1 MEWWLNF
8 SMVDIDRL
16 VPLAQAAEGLGF
28 AGVSM
33 GDHLVFP
40 RELKSPYPYSADGR
54 VKWRPQ
60 DQWPDPWVSIAAMA
74 TATKALRFTT
84 GVFILPLRRPVDL
97 AKSLGTAAR
106 LSGGRVIGGFGAGW
120 MREEFDLVGE
130 KFDRRGARM
139 DEMIEVLKKLWT
151 GEMVDHH
158 GEFYDLP
165 GVQMSPAPLTQVPI
179 YIGGHNEAA
188 LRRAVRCDGWIG
200 VHSKFE
206 VTAPLVAKVREMR
219 AAAGGAP
226 FTLMLNAFRT
236 TPEDRVR
243 FAQLGFGV
251 VVLPALALAPG
262 RTLDEQLEGLARAA
276 QDLGISRAASA

>member
-16 VPLAQAAEGLGF
+16 IPLAKAAEAAGF
-28 AGVSM
+28 AGVSI

-40 RELKSPYPYSADGR
+40 REMSSPYPYSADGR
-54 VKWRPQ
+54 VKWRPE
-60 DQWPDPWVSIAAMA
+60 DPWPDPWVSIAAMA
-74 TATKALRFTT
+74 TATTTLRFTT
-84 GVFILPLRRPVDL
+84 GVFILPLRHPVEL

-106 LSGGRVIGGFGAGW
+106 LSGERVIGGFGAGW

-130 KFDRRGARM
+130 AFERRGARM
-139 DEMIEVLKKLWT
+139 DEMIEVLRKLWT

-165 GVQMSPAPLTQVPI
+165 GVQMSPPPRRQVPI

-200 VHSKFE
+200 VHSSFE
-206 VTAPLVAKVREMR
+206 VTEPLVAKVRQMR
-219 AAAGGAP
+219 ESAGGGP

-236 TPEDRVR
+236 TAGDRAR
-243 FAQLGFGV
+243 FAELGFDA
-251 VVLPALALAPG
+251 VVLPALGLAPG
-262 RTLDEQLEGLARAA
+262 RTLDEQLDGLARAA
-276 QDLGISRAASA
+276 ADLGLGRARAS

>member
-16 VPLAQAAEGLGF
+16 IPLACAAESLGF

-40 RELKSPYPYSADGR
+40 RELSSAYPYSADGR

-60 DQWPDPWVSIAAMA
+60 DPWPDPWVSIAAMT
-74 TATKALRFTT
+74 TATTRLRFTT
-84 GVFILPLRRPVDL
+84 GVFILPLRHPVEL

-106 LSGGRVIGGFGAGW
+106 LSGERVIAGFGAGW

-130 KFDRRGARM
+130 AFERRGARM
-139 DEMIEVLKKLWT
+139 DEMIEVLRKLWT
-151 GEMVDHH
+151 GEMIEHH

-165 GVQMSPAPLTQVPI
+165 GVQMSPPPCC
-179 YIGGHNEAA
+179 GRRCRWAA
-188 LRRAVRCDGWIG
+188 AGAARCEGWIG
-200 VHSKFE
+200 VHSSFE
-206 VTAPLVAKVREMR
+206 VTEPLVGRVREMR
-219 AAAGGAP
+219 EKAGGGP

-236 TPEDRVR
+236 TPEDRAR
-243 FAQLGFGV
+243 FADLGFDA
-251 VVLPALALAPG
+251 VVLPALGLAPG
-262 RTLDEQLEGLARAA
+262 RTLDEQLDGLARAA
-276 QDLGISRAASA
+276 ADLGLERARAS